1 MEKEI
6 LKDEILRQQ
15 EEISEKIIKE
25 EEEEKKVLEAK
36 ESENQ
41 IKLIQQGENQ
51 SNDKT
56 LFIQYLWISILVLWG
71 LYVTF
76 LM

>member
-15 EEISEKIIKE
+15 EEISEKIIQ
-25 EEEEKKVLEAK
+25 EEEEKRVLEAK
-36 ESENQ
+36 ESETQ